1 MIYRVVCELREFLQL
16 PRVSLYRL
24 SHHLEDRVI
33 SVTMIFHLLQNSHVL
48 MEQNWAD
55 IAEISQPNP
64 SPCVYGLPCTLLRL
78 DRIELLLIF
87 KYIGPSKLNLRQDIV
102 ALLLKGVC
110 EVKLM

>member
-55 IAEISQPNP
+55 MGIAEIKVNQTQVHEFMAYP
-64 SPCVYGLPCTLLRL
+64 VLEAR
-78 DRIELLLIF
+78 
-87 KYIGPSKLNLRQDIV
+87 
-102 ALLLKGVC
+102 
-110 EVKLM
+110 